1 MIISVNP
8 LRSACDAAEPESAE
22 GKYASSAMGG
32 VGLGADQ
39 FPAAFRE
46 ETLYTERFKKCG
58 SSAIL
63 GVVKP
68 DNVCYSIKKQMLLL
82 REKAFRR
89 FAARPGAE

>member
-22 GKYASSAMGG
+22 GKYASSAKRR
-32 VGLGADQ
+32 VGEGADQ

-46 ETLYTERFKKCG
+46 ETLHTELFKKCG
-58 SSAIL
+58 SSAIW

-68 DNVCYSIKKQMLLL
+68 DIVCYPMKKADVFC
-82 REKAFRR
+82 RIRS
-89 FAARPGAE
+89 